1 MSMERWANKMSLFF
15 IKYYGKNRGKKKGN
29 NTFHAF
35 TVKKKKDLSG
45 LSIKQIKSVCFTR
58 IYYLSLST

>member
-15 IKYYGKNRGKKKGN
+15 IKYYGKNRGEKKVIIL
-29 NTFHAF
+29 FHAF
-35 TVKKKKDLSG
+35 TVKKKDLSG